1 MDFVSGVVVYLLLWW
16 WVFLMSLPFGVR
28 IEDNP
33 EAGHAT
39 SAPARPMLWRKMGVT
54 TVIAAVLTAVIH
66 WIISS
71 EIISLGIV
79 GGGRRGYVY
88 AFTNRSHKKSK
99 AIALLF

>member
-39 SAPARPMLWRKMGVT
+39 SAPARPMLCLLYT
-54 TVIAAVLTAVIH
+54 SDAADDA
-66 WIISS
+66 
-71 EIISLGIV
+71 
-79 GGGRRGYVY
+79 
-88 AFTNRSHKKSK
+88 
-99 AIALLF
+99 